1 MACQLGKQVADLQ
14 EVTRRVKVLEKEGK
28 GVRIPKITRSVGLQ
42 VSHSNYFVQKVK
54 VSFVP
59 GQLQAS
65 PSWGPPGPLSSP
77 PRSLP
82 GSFYPPLLPQP
93 PWPDQPITKTTPRSH
108 YQPSPC
114 SGLGWEQLSCNCTFC
129 GKLT

>member
-42 VSHSNYFVQKVK
+42 VSHSNYFIQKLR

-59 GQLQAS
+59 GQL
-65 PSWGPPGPLSSP
+65 
-77 PRSLP
+77 
-82 GSFYPPLLPQP
+82 
-93 PWPDQPITKTTPRSH
+93 
-108 YQPSPC
+108 
-114 SGLGWEQLSCNCTFC
+114 
-129 GKLT
+129 